1 MPMNSGERTTA
12 NIAALAVVA
21 DELVQQQRLRAML
34 IEAGYEVAI
43 CTSPQNLGHYQAN
56 APAIDLWIVD
66 ADLDAC
72 PESHRDWLLDN
83 SANHLLFNEGPD
95 CARDDPE
102 YNTWTRRMLAS
113 IQRHLS
119 VCAEP
124 GGELTETTTEGTA
137 RPAPTEPPPVE
148 SMPAEPL
155 LVDEARIPAPASAP
169 IELPPELTPTA
180 LTMGAG
186 TTGARPELWI
196 LVASLGGPVA
206 VKQFLD
212 ALPANLPCTF
222 IYAQHIDAEFEGQL
236 ARTIGR
242 HSLLPLS
249 CLQHN
254 DRLKA
259 GQVYIAPI
267 KHSIHFTHGGQ
278 VKMHNQPWH
287 GPYNP
292 SLDELMTTA
301 SEQYPSRVH
310 CIVFSGMAGDGL
322 KGSAAIREHRGEVW
336 SQSVASCIQSA
347 MPRLIADAGMTTL
360 DADPRGLAEHLVRYL
375 AAQANNDNAAAAQ
388 SAAVQ
393 S

>member
-1 MPMNSGERTTA
+1 MKTVERAAADT
-12 NIAALAVVA
+12 AALAVVA

-34 IEAGYEVAI
+34 MEAGYDVVI
-43 CTSPQNLGHYQAN
+43 CTSPKNLGHYQSSVAN
-56 APAIDLWIVD
+56 IDLWIVD

-72 PESHRDWLLDN
+72 AESQRDWLLDEV
-83 SANHLLFNEGPD
+83 ANQLLFNEGPD
-95 CARDDPE
+95 CARDDPD

-113 IQRHLS
+113 VARHLAS
-119 VCAEP
+119 AAEP
-124 GGELTETTTEGTA
+124 GAASKPVIPTLSDVSGLNGSP
-137 RPAPTEPPPVE
+137 RPT
-148 SMPAEPL
+148 EPL
-155 LVDEARIPAPASAP
+155 LVDAARQQAPVNGP
-169 IELPPELTPTA
+169 IALPPELAAPARTGDAP
-180 LTMGAG
+180 AG
-186 TTGARPELWI
+186 RPPLWI

-212 ALPANLPCTF
+212 ALPADLPCTF

-242 HSLLPLS
+242 HSALPLS

-254 DRLKA
+254 DRLQA
-259 GQVYIAPI
+259 GHVYIAPI

-310 CIVFSGMAGDGL
+310 GIVFSGMAGDGL
-322 KGSAAIREHRGEVW
+322 KGSAAIRERGGEVW
-336 SQSVASCIQSA
+336 SQSAASCIQSA
-347 MPRLIADAGMTTL
+347 MPRLIADAGVTTT
-360 DADPRGLAEHLVRYL
+360 DADPRGLAERLVRYL
-375 AAQANNDNAAAAQ
+375 VAQASANSNAATPQTAAQ
-388 SAAVQ
+388 S
-393 S
+393 